1 MTLTMSQPRFEPSA
15 EVLDWATYQKAI
27 ISKGRLVSSKGL
39 VAEIGEVG
47 ASLISLRLPDTDG
60 KVAGG
65 GDALTWEF
73 PHPLH
78 YLMSKGAVGG
88 VIGPVANRIGGATAP
103 LGKRTLK
110 LDANEGENC
119 LHSGTR
125 STLYRFWHLTV
136 EDGGILATL
145 EVPHRADGFP
155 GRRTFTAHYCFNEAG
170 DALELTLGLRST
182 RNTLA
187 NMTHHP
193 YWNLGGG
200 EALTGHLLE
209 IPADGA
215 LALDEAK
222 IPTGEIIEWEDVGAD
237 FSKPTSLDLSR
248 GDYDLHFVLPEKRPH
263 NARLSYPRL
272 GRSLTIESDKPG
284 VQLYSR
290 GGGRLEAPHRAASI
304 GAVEDLP
311 EAVCLEPQMHPDA
324 PNQSSFPSIEVRA
337 KEQYEHRIVYRLNW

>member
-1 MTLTMSQPRFEPSA
+1 MSQPRFEPTA
-15 EVLDWATYQKAI
+15 EIIDWTTYQRAI

-47 ASLISLRLPDTDG
+47 ASLLSLRLPDTDG
-60 KVAGG
+60 EVAGG
-65 GDALTWEF
+65 GDALTWEY

-88 VIGPVANRIGGATAP
+88 VIGPVANRIAGATATV
-103 LGKRTLK
+103 GKRTLK

-136 EDGGILATL
+136 ENGGILAQL
-145 EVPHRADGFP
+145 EMPHRADGFP
-155 GRRTFTAHYCFNEAG
+155 GRRTFTAHYRFNDEG
-170 DALELTLGLRST
+170 DALELTLGLRSN
-182 RNTLA
+182 RDTLA

-200 EALTGHLLE
+200 QALTGHLLE
-209 IPADGA
+209 IPAEGA

-222 IPTGEIIEWEDVGAD
+222 IPTGEIIDWEDVGAD
-237 FSKPTSLDLSR
+237 FSKPSSLDLGR
-248 GDYDLHFVLPEKRPH
+248 GQYDLHFVLPNDRPH

-290 GGGRLEAPHRAASI
+290 SGGRLEAPQGSAGV
-304 GAVEDLP
+304 GAVENLP
-311 EAVCLEPQMHPDA
+311 EAVCLEPQLHPDA
-324 PNQSSFPSIEVRA
+324 PNHSSFPRIDVRA
-337 KEQYEHRIVYRLNW
+337 REQYEHRIVYRLNW